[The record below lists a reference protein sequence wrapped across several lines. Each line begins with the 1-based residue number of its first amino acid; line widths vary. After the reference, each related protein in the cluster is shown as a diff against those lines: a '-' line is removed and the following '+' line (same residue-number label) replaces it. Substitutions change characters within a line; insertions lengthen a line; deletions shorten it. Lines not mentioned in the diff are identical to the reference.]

1 MSEAGTPR
9 RSRLIVVRH
18 GETVWNAEGRI
29 QGHQDSPLTSVGLRQ
44 AEAVAQRLGAEKLDA
59 IVASD
64 LGRVRQTVEPLS
76 RRTGLEAR
84 FDAALRE
91 RNYGLFEGKT
101 LAELDVEFPGQFEK
115 LRTGNPH
122 GVPPEGES
130 LAAFHARIAAAME
143 QVAQEAAGK
152 TVAVM
157 VHGGVCGEIFRHA
170 MRIPLEAPRT
180 FSLYNASINRLSYKR
195 GLWHLDVWGDVSHL
209 PSGNPNQTGNREDT

>member
-1 MSEAGTPR
+1 MSEHRDGTHRAPR
-9 RSRLIVVRH
+9 RARLIVVRH
-18 GETVWNAEGRI
+18 GETKWNAEGRI
-29 QGHQDSPLTSVGLRQ
+29 QGHQDSPLTAMGIKQ
-44 AEAVAQRLGAEKLDA
+44 AEAVAHRLGVEKLDA

-76 RRTGLEAR
+76 KRTGLQVS

-122 GVPPEGES
+122 GIPPGGES
-130 LAAFHARIAAAME
+130 LAQFHARIAAAME

-157 VHGGVCGEIFRHA
+157 VHGGVAGELFRHA

-180 FSLYNASINRLSYKR
+180 FSLFNASINRWSYKR

-209 PSGNPNQTGNREDT
+209 PAGSREDT